1 MKASNRLH
9 IFTITIILLFVSGCS
24 NHKIRHELRAFQRSE
39 VSLSF
44 ELERV
49 LDRNIGIES
58 PGSGAVSMVMYY
70 DSTECSQC
78 RINHL
83 SDCLPLYELA
93 DSIGT
98 FRIVTIFAPRQEEY
112 DEVMASLMKQDFPYP
127 IYVDFDGSFRKAN
140 RCIPEDK
147 RFHSFLLD
155 RDGHPVFVGNPVSS
169 EKMHELF
176 KRALE
181 KACQE

>member
-1 MKASNRLH
+1 MKRPLLYLICFLIITSCSDIQSIKHDLRQ
-9 IFTITIILLFVSGCS
+9 FRKTTINLSVSC
-24 NHKIRHELRAFQRSE
+24 E
-39 VSLSF
+39 V
-44 ELERV
+44 V
-49 LDRNIGIES
+49 KNRNISKGVLPTGKETMI
-58 PGSGAVSMVMYY
+58 VYY
-70 DSTECSQC
+70 DSTECNKC
-78 RINHL
+78 KINHL
-83 SDCLPLYELA
+83 IDFLSLYDDA
-93 DSIGT
+93 DNKGT
-98 FRIVTIFAPRQEEY
+98 YNVVTIFAPRQEEY

-155 RDGHPVFVGNPVSS
+155 KDGHPVFVGNPVSS

-181 KACQE
+181 EACQE